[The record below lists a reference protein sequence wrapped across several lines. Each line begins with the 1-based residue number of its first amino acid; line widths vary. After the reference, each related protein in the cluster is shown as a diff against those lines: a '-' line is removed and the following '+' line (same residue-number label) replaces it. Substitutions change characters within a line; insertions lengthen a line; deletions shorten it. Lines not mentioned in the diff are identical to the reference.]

1 MSQDETEGKERRFQ
15 VPVRT
20 DKRLA
25 RSLEDV
31 SHLFLSAVNA
41 GAEPPDKFSGDS
53 EGRVSPHSKVQPIF
67 LLENQSQNLQK
78 DSLISLLNSNTSVL
92 ENGLKAIDMNIPM
105 DSGSPIDL
113 VALDQFNKLCLIDID
128 LSGSDRLL
136 LRGICHFDWFV
147 RNVPIVRRMY
157 NSRAI
162 DFSAHPRIF
171 FIAPKFSDMFRR
183 TAQRIACTQINCYL
197 WQVAAGSEGVSILLT
212 RILPP

>member
-1 MSQDETEGKERRFQ
+1 MEGKERRFQ
-15 VPVRT
+15 VPVRA

-25 RSLEDV
+25 RGLEDV
-31 SHLFLSAVNA
+31 SHLFLSGVND
-41 GAEPPDKFSGDS
+41 GAEPPDESSGDS
-53 EGRVSPHSKVQPIF
+53 KEQVSPHPKVKPIF

-78 DSLISLLNSNTSVL
+78 DSLISLLNSNTSML
-92 ENGLKAIDMNIPM
+92 ESGLKAIDVNIPM

-136 LRGICHFDWFV
+136 LRGICHFDWFA

-157 NSRAI
+157 NSRLI

-171 FIAPKFSDMFRR
+171 FIAPKFSDMFRC
-183 TAQRIACTQINCYL
+183 TAQRITCTQINCYL
-197 WQVAAGSEGVSILLT
+197 WHVATGSEGVSILLT